1 MNGESIMVYSESG
14 GVTKTATAA
23 SLARTAA
30 GEGMKTLLIDLD
42 PRGATTKWLGV
53 APKESGLHVGAI
65 IADEDPEGWAGELM
79 VQSSWHKN
87 LHVIPSDRALSLR
100 EADKADH
107 AEIRLKRS
115 LTGVDVDLVVI
126 DCPNRQGGLL
136 TLSALTVSD
145 KVVYASTPTGD
156 GYDGVLGARQSV
168 QRFQQARQ
176 LMGAPAN
183 IVEAGIVLGGVQ
195 ETVMSRMTKTTID
208 NLRATGLLL
217 TPLIPHRTIVQ
228 EVRETQEWYG
238 DYRKGQPVAAAYQAI
253 LKEIL
258 GTKE

>member
-1 MNGESIMVYSESG
+1 MSIQVRYPITL
-14 GVTKTATAA
+14 VK
-23 SLARTAA
+23 
-30 GEGMKTLLIDLD
+30 GMKTLLIDMD

-53 APKESGLHVGAI
+53 SPKEAGLHVGSI
-65 IADEDPEGWAGELM
+65 IADENPEGWAGEIL

-87 LHVIPSDRALSLR
+87 LSVIPSDRALSLR

-107 AEIRLKRS
+107 AELRLKRS
-115 LTGVDVDLVVI
+115 LMGIDVDLVII
-126 DCPNRQGGLL
+126 DCPNRQGGIL
-136 TLSALTVSD
+136 TLSALTASK

-168 QRFQQARQ
+168 QRYQHAMEI
-176 LMGAPAN
+176 MGAPVN
-183 IVEAGIVLGGVQ
+183 LKEAGIVLGGVQ

-238 DYRKGQPVAAAYQAI
+238 DYRKGQPVAGAYQAI
-253 LKEIL
+253 LKAIL
-258 GTKE
+258 EEKE